1 MSTPSRRRLAKG
13 IAWTAPAITIAATAP
28 ALAASGSEAPV
39 LVTGSSWA
47 DKCQGESQ
55 ISGGWSKQ
63 GYRIRLTVS
72 PADAPAPQLLSA
84 VAHNGDTARIIAG
97 PVAAEPGV
105 WEYLV
110 DTGSNTSSVNLT
122 YSFDGGETL
131 HAKIPTHPH
140 CGGM

>member
-1 MSTPSRRRLAKG
+1 MSTPQISRRSVAKG

-72 PADAPAPQLLSA
+72 PADAPAPPRR
-84 VAHNGDTARIIAG
+84 H
-97 PVAAEPGV
+97 GV
-105 WEYLV
+105 QHVLGQPHLQFRRRR
-110 DTGSNTSSVNLT
+110 DAPRQ
-122 YSFDGGETL
+122 D
-131 HAKIPTHPH
+131 PHPPSLRRH
-140 CGGM
+140 VTRSR